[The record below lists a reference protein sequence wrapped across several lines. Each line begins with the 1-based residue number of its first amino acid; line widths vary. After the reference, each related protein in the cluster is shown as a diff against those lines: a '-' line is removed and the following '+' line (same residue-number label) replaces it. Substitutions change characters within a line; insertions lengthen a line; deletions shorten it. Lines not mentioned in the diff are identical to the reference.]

1 VGVVIE
7 SLMPR
12 ILHIEDDPANRLL
25 VRKLLQSAGHEVID
39 AADGLEGVRLACA
52 QRPDLVLVDLNI
64 PGLDGFEVTLRL
76 RGEASLTG
84 VPIVAIT
91 AEGDRETSL
100 AVGCDGFLQKP
111 IDARSFSQVIQRY
124 LKGAREVAAPGARS
138 ARLMEQ
144 SRRIVAHLEEKV
156 AELSRANARLR
167 ELDAAR
173 TEFYRNISHELATPM
188 TPIVGYVKLLKD
200 EELGPLAKPQQKAL
214 RAMDDCVRR
223 LRALIDNLLDVTGL
237 ETGRM
242 RFLHV
247 DYDFLDT
254 TRRAIAAIADRLDDS
269 KVTLVEE
276 LPRGPLTGWGDAGR
290 LQRAMTQLL
299 ENAAKFTPEGGAV
312 GVRVQRLPTGHYELC
327 VADTGP
333 GVRADR
339 QDRIFEPFFQVD
351 GSVTREHGGVGVGLA
366 IARRTAR
373 GLGGDVRVVSPCNE
387 SIEGVQLGGA
397 AFYLSVA
404 PRAPLHDAPP
414 TPSTPPVDS
423 GAPS

>member
-1 VGVVIE
+1 
-7 SLMPR
+7 MTR

-25 VRKLLQSAGHEVID
+25 VRKLLTNAGHEVID

-76 RGEASLTG
+76 RGEPSLAG

-111 IDARSFSQVIQRY
+111 IDARSFSTVIQRY
-124 LKGAREVAAPGARS
+124 LKGAKESPPPGARSS

-144 SRRIVAHLEEKV
+144 SQRIVAHLEEKV

-173 TEFYRNISHELATPM
+173 IEFYRNVSHELATPM
-188 TPIVGYVKLLKD
+188 TPIVGYVKMLKD
-200 EELGPLAKPQQKAL
+200 EELGPLNKPQQKAL
-214 RAMDDCVRR
+214 RAVDDCVRR
-223 LRALIDNLLDVTGL
+223 LRGLIDNLLDVTGL

-242 RFLHV
+242 RFIHA

-254 TRRAIAAIADRLDDS
+254 TRRAVAAVADRLDDG

-276 LPRGPLTGWGDAGR
+276 MPRGPLTAWGDAGR

-299 ENAAKFTPEGGAV
+299 DNAAKFTPSGGTV
-312 GVRVQRLPTGHYELC
+312 GVRVLRLPSGHYELC

-333 GVRADR
+333 GVRGDR
-339 QDRIFEPFFQVD
+339 LEKIFEPFFQVD

-373 GLGGDVRVVSPCNE
+373 GLGGEVRVMSPCTE
-387 SIEGVQLGGA
+387 TIEGVPLGGA

-404 PRAPLHDAPP
+404 PRAPGEVP
-414 TPSTPPVDS
+414 
-423 GAPS
+423 